1 MKKILKI
8 ILSFSS
14 FFLLYAC
21 SNDTTE
27 DMTIENIK
35 VSEIRNEFLEET
47 LTDIE
52 NEGIYQVNID
62 NKSYIIFKGLKS
74 EYKNVKVVLKDEV
87 LQILF
92 TKSES
97 DKSAKQ
103 VYEIKPYLSEKFD
116 TIQLIENDKETHFE
130 TVYFWWY
137 YYFS

>member
-35 VSEIRNEFLEET
+35 ASEIRNEFLEET

-62 NKSYIIFKGLKS
+62 NKSYIIFNGLKS

-92 TKSES
+92 TKIDS

-130 TVYFWWY
+130 NVYY
-137 YYFS
+137 

>member
-14 FFLLYAC
+14 FFLLSAC
-21 SNDTTE
+21 SNNTTE
-27 DMTIENIK
+27 DITIENIK
-35 VSEIRNEFLEET
+35 ASEIRNEFLEET
-47 LTDIE
+47 LTGIE

-62 NKSYIIFKGLKS
+62 NKSYIIFNGLKS

-92 TKSES
+92 TKVDS

-130 TVYFWWY
+130 TVYF
-137 YYFS
+137 

>member
-14 FFLLYAC
+14 FFLLSAC
-21 SNDTTE
+21 SNNTTE
-27 DMTIENIK
+27 DITIENIK
-35 VSEIRNEFLEET
+35 ASEIRNKFLEET
-47 LTDIE
+47 LTGIE

-62 NKSYIIFKGLKS
+62 NKSYIIFNGLKS

-92 TKSES
+92 TKVDS

-130 TVYFWWY
+130 TVYF
-137 YYFS
+137 

>member
-14 FFLLYAC
+14 FFLLSAC
-21 SNDTTE
+21 SNNTTE
-27 DMTIENIK
+27 DITIENIK
-35 VSEIRNEFLEET
+35 ASEIRNEFLEET
-47 LTDIE
+47 LTGIE

-62 NKSYIIFKGLKS
+62 NKSYIIFNGLKS
-74 EYKNVKVVLKDEV
+74 EYMNVKVVLKDEV

-92 TKSES
+92 TKVDS

-103 VYEIKPYLSEKFD
+103 VYEIKPYLPEKFD

-130 TVYFWWY
+130 TVYF
-137 YYFS
+137 

>member
-14 FFLLYAC
+14 FFLLSAC
-21 SNDTTE
+21 SNNTTE

-35 VSEIRNEFLEET
+35 ASEIRNEFLEET
-47 LTDIE
+47 LTGIE

-62 NKSYIIFKGLKS
+62 NKSYIIFNGLKS
-74 EYKNVKVVLKDEV
+74 EYKNVKVVLKDEI

-92 TKSES
+92 TKVDS

-130 TVYFWWY
+130 TIYF
-137 YYFS
+137 